1 MLCASA
7 LEATIALNLRS
18 QVTEPQSEAAVAR
31 NCAERARSVPQA
43 PGGSLDDAQSVANL
57 EATGAQ
63 AAHGFPQDAMK

>member
-18 QVTEPQSEAAVAR
+18 QVREPQAESAVAR
-31 NCAERARSVPQA
+31 NCADRARSVAQA

-57 EATGAQ
+57 EAAGSQ
-63 AAHGFPQDAMK
+63 AAHGSPGDAMK